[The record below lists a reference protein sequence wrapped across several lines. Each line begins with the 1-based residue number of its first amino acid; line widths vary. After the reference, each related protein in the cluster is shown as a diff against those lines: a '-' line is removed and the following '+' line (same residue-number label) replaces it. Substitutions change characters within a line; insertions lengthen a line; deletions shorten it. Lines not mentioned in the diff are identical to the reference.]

1 MTSDKV
7 LYGHPKVLSLFPTPI
22 YKSSISNFSEVQE
35 EINDCIG
42 DVDFRLVSEW
52 GTTHY
57 LSDPYFKSSI
67 IDEKNLDNLRSG
79 IDIALSEY
87 CGELRYG
94 YAEYDIITSWMTLF
108 KKNNYAHIHSHG
120 EADLAGVYYYN
131 TGISDNDSSFFF
143 CTPAVG
149 SEGSIFWGEQR
160 ISMRPEEGT
169 ILLFPGWLR
178 HGVTMN
184 ETEDDRVSISFNIVF
199 DKTKKKI
206 NLYGV

>member
-1 MTSDKV
+1 MMNQSDKV
-7 LYGHPKVLSLFPTPI
+7 ISLFPTPI
-22 YKSSISNFSEVQE
+22 YKSFISNFSEVQKE
-35 EINDCIG
+35 LDDCIG
-42 DVDFRLVSEW
+42 DIDFRMVTEW

-67 IDEKNLDNLRSG
+67 IYEKNLDNLKKG

-87 CGELRYG
+87 CSEIRHG
-94 YAEYDIITSWMTLF
+94 YDKYDIIDSWMTLF

-120 EADLAGVYYYN
+120 EADLAGVYYYK
-131 TGISDNDSSFFF
+131 TGMSDNDSSFFF
-143 CTPAVG
+143 CTPVVG
-149 SEGSIFWGEQR
+149 SEASIFWGEQR

-184 ETEDDRVSISFNIVF
+184 ETDDDRVSISFNLVF
-199 DKTKKKI
+199 DKTKKKV
-206 NLYGV
+206 NMYGV

>member
-22 YKSSISNFSEVQE
+22 YKSPISNFSEVQK
-35 EINDCIG
+35 EIDDCIE
-42 DVDFRLVSEW
+42 DVDFRLVGEW

-57 LSDPYFKSSI
+57 LSDPYFKTSI
-67 IDEKNLDNLRSG
+67 VDEKNLDNLRSG

-120 EADLAGVYYYN
+120 EADLAGVYYYK
-131 TGISDNDSSFFF
+131 TGTSDVDSSFFF

-149 SEGSIFWGEQR
+149 SEASIFWGEQR

-178 HGVTMN
+178 HGVTTN
-184 ETEDDRVSISFNIVF
+184 ETDDDRVSISFNIVF
-199 DKTKKKI
+199 DKTKKI
-206 NLYGV
+206 

>member
-1 MTSDKV
+1 
-7 LYGHPKVLSLFPTPI
+7 
-22 YKSSISNFSEVQE
+22 
-35 EINDCIG
+35 
-42 DVDFRLVSEW
+42 
-52 GTTHY
+52 
-57 LSDPYFKSSI
+57 
-67 IDEKNLDNLRSG
+67 
-79 IDIALSEY
+79 
-87 CGELRYG
+87 
-94 YAEYDIITSWMTLF
+94 MTLF

-131 TGISDNDSSFFF
+131 TGMSDNDSSFFF

-149 SEGSIFWGEQR
+149 SEASIFWGEQR
-160 ISMRPEEGT
+160 IAMRPEEGT

-199 DKTKKKI
+199 DKTKSKV